1 MRVERFDER
10 GRGVGRTDAEK
21 TAAYFVIPG
30 EAIEGSFAGRKQG
43 VARLDDVTVIETS
56 PDRVKPECP
65 HAGLRAEAPAKAG
78 SCGGCAWQHV
88 AYDRQLAE
96 KRAAVEAALAPVGVT
111 VASIDPAVERFHHRN
126 RMDYVFGPGGELG
139 LKQPGRWDA
148 HIDLSTC
155 LLLSTDGFEVVN
167 RVREWARAHGL
178 QPWDN
183 RAHNGLLRYLVIRE
197 GKETGERLAMLVT
210 ADGPL
215 EKENE
220 LVEALSPLCTSI
232 VHGINPTITD
242 LSIAQTLRPLKG
254 EPLLRERVG
263 GVTYRIHPNAFFQTN
278 TRMAGVLLERVRE
291 LVLSGPH
298 ARLLDLYCGGGFFS
312 LALAKDVAS
321 VLGVELDPQA
331 IAEAGLTAKE
341 NGVENARYRAEAAEA
356 LSWEDEKPDVVIV
369 DPPRSGLHPKVRK
382 TLLEKKPPRIVYVS
396 CGYKALAAD
405 LKELLSAYKAES
417 AACVDLFPHTPHIE
431 TVVQLIR
438 I

>member
-10 GRGVGRTDAEK
+10 GRGIGKTDAKK

-30 EAIEGSFAGRKQG
+30 EAVEGAFAGRKQG
-43 VARLDDVTVIETS
+43 VARLDDVAIVEAS
-56 PDRVKPECP
+56 SDRVKPECP
-65 HAGLRAEAPAKAG
+65 HAG

-111 VASIDPAVERFHHRN
+111 VAAIEPAVERFHHRN

-148 HIDLSTC
+148 HLDLSTC
-155 LLLSTDGFEVVN
+155 LLLSADGFEAVK
-167 RVREWARAHGL
+167 RVREWSRAHGL

-183 RAHNGLLRYLVIRE
+183 RAHTGFLRYLVIRE

-215 EKENE
+215 KAEKE

-254 EPLLRERVG
+254 EALLREKVG

-278 TRMAGVLLERVRE
+278 TRMAGALLEHVRS
-291 LVLSGPH
+291 LVLGGPH
-298 ARLLDLYCGGGFFS
+298 ERLLDLYCGGGFFS
-312 LALAKDVAS
+312 LALSKDVAS
-321 VLGVELDPQA
+321 ALGVELDPQA
-331 IAEAGLTAKE
+331 ITQAEASAAE
-341 NGVENARYRAEAAEA
+341 NGVGNVRYRAEAAEA

-382 TLLEKKPPRIVYVS
+382 TLLEKLPPRIIYVS
-396 CGYKALAAD
+396 CGYKALSAD
-405 LKELLSAYKAES
+405 LKELLTAYKAEP
-417 AACVDLFPHTPHIE
+417 ARCVDLFPHTPHVE
-431 TVVQLIR
+431 TVVQLTR
-438 I
+438 L